1 MPHLDSALSHEAH
14 IYVRPHLLDVHGTAG
29 DAHAFAA
36 QLRHISAAGPLV
48 RLELTAEW
56 GEAVRVEM
64 PQERFRTRGL
74 QRGQRVFVSFEASDL
89 FVSPETWGDA
99 ADRTSESPVIVTP
112 GPLSVPDRL
121 TADGSP
127 ATPI

>member
-1 MPHLDSALSHEAH
+1 M
-14 IYVRPHLLDVHGTAG
+14 
-29 DAHAFAA
+29 
-36 QLRHISAAGPLV
+36 

-89 FVSPETWGDA
+89 FVSPETWADA
-99 ADRTSESPVIVTP
+99 ADRASDSATLVTSGRP
-112 GPLSVPDRL
+112 SVPDSL
-121 TADGSP
+121 TPDRSP

>member
-1 MPHLDSALSHEAH
+1 MPDLDSALSHEAR
-14 IYVRPHLLDVHGTAG
+14 IYVRPHLLDVHATAG

-36 QLRHISAAGPLV
+36 QLLHISAAGPLV
-48 RLELTAEW
+48 RLELTADW

-89 FVSPETWGDA
+89 FVSPGDLGRRRSSLRQRDARDTRA
-99 ADRTSESPVIVTP
+99 ALCLDSLT
-112 GPLSVPDRL
+112 PDR
-121 TADGSP
+121 SP